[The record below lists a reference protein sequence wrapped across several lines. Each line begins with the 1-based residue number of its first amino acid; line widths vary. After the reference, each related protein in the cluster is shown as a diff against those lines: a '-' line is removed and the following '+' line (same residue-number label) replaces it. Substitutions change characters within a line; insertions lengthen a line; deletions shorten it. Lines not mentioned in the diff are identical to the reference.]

1 MIRALPENLRNK
13 IAAGEVVE
21 RPASVVKE
29 LMENS
34 LDAGATEISVV
45 VEKGG
50 HQTIQVRDNGCGM
63 APDQLPAAVM
73 RYHTSKISTMDDLF
87 AIETLGFRGEAL
99 ASIAS
104 VAEMSIMSSN
114 GNGEGAELF
123 IRNGQPDDVRPAA
136 VIGGTEVTIRNLFH
150 NTPARK
156 KFMKTPRTEL
166 RKVVNVVRRFG
177 LGFPE
182 ISFKLVSD
190 SRDIFHIDAE
200 NLEQRIDHLLDPTYS
215 RNLLPLTLVKGDYAI
230 SGFVGSLNLVRK
242 RPGEQY
248 LFLNR
253 RFIKDRLLN
262 SAVYKA
268 YESLVKRGEYPF
280 FVLNLIVPPDQI
292 DVNVHPMKTEVR
304 FKDEWRV
311 FNVLKA
317 GVAESL
323 GSLLSTIPDLKQ
335 TERQYA
341 DPAGRGGLFS
351 GSSLRI
357 SGELDGP
364 DPNQSTITFSKTQG
378 VSEPST
384 QPNLQRAKEYVSRLA
399 ETPFDEQEP
408 IATENIWQIHK
419 KYILSEINSGLVII
433 DQHVAHERVLYE
445 EALAAFETTAMASQT
460 LLFSEL
466 IEFSP
471 DDFDN
476 LLNILPYLEKIG
488 FKVKKESDSS
498 IRILAI
504 PSGMGWGNERQVI
517 REIIDHFLEERKHYS
532 SHQEGLAASFSCKA
546 AVKAGDELSR
556 EEMQEL
562 VNRLFATEHPYFCP
576 HGRPIIVQLSLD
588 ELDGRFERH

>member
-63 APDQLPAAVM
+63 APDQLPAAVK